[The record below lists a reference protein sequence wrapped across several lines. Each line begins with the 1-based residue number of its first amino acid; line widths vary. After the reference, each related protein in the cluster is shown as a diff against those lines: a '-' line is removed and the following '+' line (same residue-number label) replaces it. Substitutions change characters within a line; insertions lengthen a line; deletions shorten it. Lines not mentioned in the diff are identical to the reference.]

1 MELFYLLA
9 VAVGADC
16 IMNGRMLTTAGAIAF
31 GPGTITTPQVLPL
44 LT

>member
-1 MELFYLLA
+1 VELFYLLA

-31 GPGTITTPQVLPL
+31 GTIDPTGPL